1 MFLHKY
7 HVYVPCSNYS
17 IDDLCTTLR
26 FGVQQKDLPVNWPR
40 NYHMA
45 SKSLRVNLMEVPCTS
60 SINLS
65 RPVSWTSIQDNWLG
79 EETMELLD
87 SSKRLLPVSCV
98 DAPSDCVIYG
108 CHCSLSCFHI
118 GMWRSTGEMLASWE
132 SMHSMHWHYGLKEI
146 AGTGKGVT
154 SSLSP
159 MKEHWF
165 TMFFSYFSTQ
175 TAKLRI
181 FPIFL

>member
-1 MFLHKY
+1 MVLHKY
-7 HVYVPCSNYS
+7 HVYVPCSKYS
-17 IDDLCTTLR
+17 IEDLCTTLR
-26 FGVQQKDLPVNWPR
+26 LGVQQKDLVVNWPR
-40 NYHMA
+40 KCHMA
-45 SKSLRVNLMEVPCTS
+45 LKSLRVNLMEMPCTS

-87 SSKRLLPVSCV
+87 SFKRLHQIACV
-98 DAPSDCVIYG
+98 DGPSDCVIYG
-108 CHCSLSCFHI
+108 CHCHLCCFHI

-132 SMHSMHWHYGLKEI
+132 SMHSMQWQDGRKRI

-159 MKEHWF
+159 MKDHWF
-165 TMFFSYFSTQ
+165 TMIFVFVYSKSCTQSYF
-175 TAKLRI
+175 
-181 FPIFL
+181 PM